1 MQRTGGDLQGN
12 LSFLPGVLLE
22 FCCFNLEEAVLAET
36 INHTKKLVEFVKF
49 EDRQTLA
56 SL

>member
-1 MQRTGGDLQGN
+1 MQRTGRDLQGN